1 MTSVLLQQKVEI
13 FPERTKLDLK
23 EVCQQH
29 LLIEKKKQLLEIKAM
44 LSLISRLRIH

>member
-1 MTSVLLQQKVEI
+1 MTSEASSKSKSQLLQQKVEI

-29 LLIEKKKQLLEIKAM
+29 LLIEKKKK
-44 LSLISRLRIH
+44 SNYWR

>member
-29 LLIEKKKQLLEIKAM
+29 LLFEEKKAITGDKSDVE
-44 LSLISRLRIH
+44 SYF